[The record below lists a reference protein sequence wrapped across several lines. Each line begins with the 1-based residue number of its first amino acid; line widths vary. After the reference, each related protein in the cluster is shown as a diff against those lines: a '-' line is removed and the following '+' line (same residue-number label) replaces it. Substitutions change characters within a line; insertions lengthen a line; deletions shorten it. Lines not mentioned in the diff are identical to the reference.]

1 MKLWFSV
8 EKDFFGM
15 EYIDADN
22 EQMFLGAAT
31 PLIPFNTILRRD
43 RTLMEKN
50 WGVECRLRTKWHDR
64 VLDFLLMMG
73 AAIPPVNGR
82 ILSHSPQAQKGV
94 SVWTQSPEIIWIDED
109 SQIDLYSGTPER
121 DRIFIVVSMQLNKF
135 NF

>member
-43 RTLMEKN
+43 RTLEVEEKN
-50 WGVECRLRTKWHDR
+50 WGAECRLRTKRYDI
-64 VLDFLLMMG
+64 VFDFLL
-73 AAIPPVNGR
+73 
-82 ILSHSPQAQKGV
+82 
-94 SVWTQSPEIIWIDED
+94 
-109 SQIDLYSGTPER
+109 
-121 DRIFIVVSMQLNKF
+121 
-135 NF
+135 